1 MLNSTDR
8 ARRDWRVSI
17 LHKFTLYLKKKNTK
31 LSRYP
36 HLPLAK
42 DKTIEGTPE
51 KPIGQLDIISDTN
64 GNLTWNANLP
74 TYFYIPADESS
85 NACDP
90 DIDSCN
96 DQPVT
101 FNETNYQIIPDSQ
114 YPAGYIAT
122 RDAWVSTAQTSNL
135 PAFSPPVPASADG
148 GDSTLECAQSDI
160 FASSQPSVNQSFIQ
174 SSILQAC
181 KTFDGITMNG
191 DAQETLI
198 LPFNVGSQSGAKS
211 DNIVWLGAAWNT
223 GDTSCQTPMAVAAD
237 DCNTMLATVLNGC
250 DTDTIDFKYG
260 GWKVDNCIVWHIG
273 IQGSPRVRPAAGQ
286 STADSGQPFSCTPK
300 YVFIC
305 LPLTYLRV
313 IAMTARS
320 LNLYASSFNDC

>member
-1 MLNSTDR
+1 MDKLMLNSTDR

-101 FNETNYQIIPDSQ
+101 YWFFWSSFDRFVFRE
-114 YPAGYIAT
+114 
-122 RDAWVSTAQTSNL
+122 RKVWVSA
-135 PAFSPPVPASADG
+135 
-148 GDSTLECAQSDI
+148 
-160 FASSQPSVNQSFIQ
+160 
-174 SSILQAC
+174 
-181 KTFDGITMNG
+181 
-191 DAQETLI
+191 
-198 LPFNVGSQSGAKS
+198 
-211 DNIVWLGAAWNT
+211 
-223 GDTSCQTPMAVAAD
+223 
-237 DCNTMLATVLNGC
+237 
-250 DTDTIDFKYG
+250 
-260 GWKVDNCIVWHIG
+260 
-273 IQGSPRVRPAAGQ
+273 
-286 STADSGQPFSCTPK
+286 
-300 YVFIC
+300 
-305 LPLTYLRV
+305 
-313 IAMTARS
+313 
-320 LNLYASSFNDC
+320 